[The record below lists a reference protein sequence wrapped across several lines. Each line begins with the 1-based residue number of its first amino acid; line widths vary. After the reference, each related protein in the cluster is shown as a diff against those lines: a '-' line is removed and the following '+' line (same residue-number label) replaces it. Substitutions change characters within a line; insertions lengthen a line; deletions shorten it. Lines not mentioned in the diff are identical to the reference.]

1 MTVTT
6 KLLGSIDI
14 SVAQSLGRKIK
25 SITNTKLKSILL
37 RIISGDIYCGTRL
50 KKFGMTDNDNCP
62 RCDAKETIEHMIF
75 ECSYVQDIWKL
86 ISETIGVKLDNIGK
100 ILGLHEYHDKTT
112 LTIIAEILR
121 QLLAIERPVIK
132 PYDIVS
138 NTLKRLTI
146 IERGISGQL
155 IKSFLKKL
163 PAKQHSRP

>member
-1 MTVTT
+1 
-6 KLLGSIDI
+6 
-14 SVAQSLGRKIK
+14 
-25 SITNTKLKSILL
+25 
-37 RIISGDIYCGTRL
+37 
-50 KKFGMTDNDNCP
+50 
-62 RCDAKETIEHMIF
+62 MIF

-100 ILGLHEYHDKTT
+100 ILGLNEYHDKTT

-155 IKSFLKKL
+155 IKSFLEKL